1 MRVRLSYSVE
11 IEEIPENIARLIE
24 NDWHRLDS
32 TNNEVNNIIDRL
44 REDEPNIKLII
55 TKIDEA
61 RQWLGA
67 FDARLNECEGI
78 LSGYEKAINTPPQ
91 PQDIPSQPQSPAPS
105 NIPSNPAIDPETGAY
120 NYKKPYSASE
130 EPEE

>member
-61 RQWLGA
+61 KI
-67 FDARLNECEGI
+67 E
-78 LSGYEKAINTPPQ
+78 
-91 PQDIPSQPQSPAPS
+91 
-105 NIPSNPAIDPETGAY
+105 
-120 NYKKPYSASE
+120 
-130 EPEE
+130 